1 MCGVETR
8 SLARLAGPHRH
19 HPQPGAGDGGVLGV
33 PQLGRHRGHV
43 WRHGEHEDRQIIIT
57 PLLTRGHVLLLLL
70 VACLESDCDAR
81 LDFVF
86 LT

>member
-33 PQLGRHRGHV
+33 PQLGGHRDHV
-43 WRHGEHEDRQIIIT
+43 WGHGEHEDRQIII
-57 PLLTRGHVLLLLL
+57 PHNLPVAISFSFSLLPVLSLTVML
-70 VACLESDCDAR
+70 V
-81 LDFVF
+81 
-86 LT
+86 LTLSF